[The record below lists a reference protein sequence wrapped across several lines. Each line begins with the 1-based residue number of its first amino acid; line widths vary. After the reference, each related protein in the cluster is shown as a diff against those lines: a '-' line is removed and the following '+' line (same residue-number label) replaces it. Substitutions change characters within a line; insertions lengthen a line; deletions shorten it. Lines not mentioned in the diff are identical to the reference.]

1 MSMDPCRQE
10 GAIGGI
16 EATQQAIKDTL
27 REIKIGQD
35 RFVSVLEKI
44 ASQGTK
50 IEKLEMDTETLYA
63 RVRKVELNAVEHG
76 VKITAAAG
84 FFSTVV
90 SVIAAF
96 LVRQWG
102 K

>member
-1 MSMDPCRQE
+1 MAEPCKQE
-10 GAIGGI
+10 GILGGLS
-16 EATQQAIKDTL
+16 ATQTAIKDTL
-27 REIKIGQD
+27 LDIKNGQEK
-35 RFVSVLEKI
+35 FIKVLETI

-50 IEKLEMDTETLYA
+50 IDKLEEDTETLYA

-84 FFSTVV
+84 FFSIII
-90 SVIAAF
+90 SAIATF
-96 LVRQWG
+96 LLKVWG